1 MKTDTITVT
10 EEGTT
15 FELAIPEETLEFDQ
29 GADPKYENALYIV
42 CNGERIYM

>member
-15 FELAIPEETLEFDQ
+15 FELVIPDESLVLNEKED
-29 GADPKYENALYIV
+29 ENALYIV
-42 CNGERIYM
+42 CNGERIYL